1 MQYTSYSFFLS
12 LFFFHFF
19 PHFFPHLLPGY
30 AEGVLPARLS
40 LDPVFAVQRPL
51 YFYLAIAALNAVT
64 HLLMRHGLGFTR
76 LKKYDAESQYVY
88 FRPATNST
96 AGAKK
101 VPLVF
106 VHGIGIGFAHYLP
119 LIASFPTDTDV
130 FLVEWPH
137 VGKSFTDSRVF
148 NSFNSAY
155 QFVLCLRFSL

>member
-1 MQYTSYSFFLS
+1 MHQAKRHYAFPKC
-12 LFFFHFF
+12 LFFIFSFLLL
-19 PHFFPHLLPGY
+19 PSPLPGY

-64 HLLMRHGLGFTR
+64 HLLMRHWLGFIR

-88 FRPATNST
+88 FRPSATNST
-96 AGAKK
+96 AGVKK

-137 VGKSFTDSRVF
+137 VGKPFPDSRV
-148 NSFNSAY
+148 
-155 QFVLCLRFSL
+155 L

>member
-1 MQYTSYSFFLS
+1 M
-12 LFFFHFF
+12 
-19 PHFFPHLLPGY
+19 
-30 AEGVLPARLS
+30 LPARLS

-64 HLLMRHGLGFTR
+64 HLVMRHVLGFTR

-88 FRPATNST
+88 YRPAPNNT

-137 VGKSFTDSRVF
+137 VGKYFFVPVANFEANLLISVSICCRAKIREHALFIVLYF
-148 NSFNSAY
+148 NSIPLSSF
-155 QFVLCLRFSL
+155 L

>member
-1 MQYTSYSFFLS
+1 M
-12 LFFFHFF
+12 
-19 PHFFPHLLPGY
+19 
-30 AEGVLPARLS
+30 LPARLS

-51 YFYLAIAALNAVT
+51 YFYLAIAALNGVT
-64 HLLMRHGLGFTR
+64 HLLMRHVLGFTR

-88 FRPATNST
+88 YRPAPNST

-106 VHGIGIGFAHYLP
+106 VHGIGIGFTHYLP

-137 VGKSFTDSRVF
+137 VGMYLFCLCCYLLMVIYSLVCLFTAVPTFASMHC
-148 NSFNSAY
+148 S
-155 QFVLCLRFSL
+155 